1 MRGRLI
7 DLSFAMNGK
16 QRLTV
21 ELDGDFR
28 KQFDRFKDID
38 VRIEIK
44 KYRKKRSKDA
54 NAYAWVLIDRIAAT
68 LSLSKEEVY
77 RNAIKS
83 IGGVSEVVC
92 VLDSAVDRLRE
103 GWEKQGLGW
112 QTEVMDSKLPGCKN
126 VILYFGSSTYDTKQ
140 MSLLIDHLAQ
150 DAQGLGIETE
160 TPEQIARY
168 KELWGQ

>member
-1 MRGRLI
+1 M
-7 DLSFAMNGK
+7 
-16 QRLTV
+16 
-21 ELDGDFR
+21 
-28 KQFDRFKDID
+28 
-38 VRIEIK
+38 
-44 KYRKKRSKDA
+44 
-54 NAYAWVLIDRIAAT
+54 
-68 LSLSKEEVY
+68 
-77 RNAIKS
+77 
-83 IGGVSEVVC
+83 VSEVVC

-140 MSLLIDHLAQ
+140 MSLLIDHLVQ
-150 DAQGLGIETE
+150 DAQALGIETE

>member
-1 MRGRLI
+1 MAGGHGLDFHIRGEVASSMRGRLI

-54 NAYAWVLIDRIAAT
+54 NAYAWVLIDRIAAA
-68 LSLSKEEVY
+68 LSLSTVPKQGRGLSQCDQEH
-77 RNAIKS
+77 RRG
-83 IGGVSEVVC
+83 IGGC
-92 VLDSAVDRLRE
+92 LCFR
-103 GWEKQGLGW
+103 
-112 QTEVMDSKLPGCKN
+112 
-126 VILYFGSSTYDTKQ
+126 FSSGQ
-140 MSLLIDHLAQ
+140 
-150 DAQGLGIETE
+150 AQGRLGKAG
-160 TPEQIARY
+160 PGMADRGDGQQAARV
-168 KELWGQ
+168 

>member
-1 MRGRLI
+1 MAGGHGLDFHIRGEVASSMRGRLI

-44 KYRKKRSKDA
+44 TYRKKRSKDA

-92 VLDSAVDRLRE
+92 VLDQQ
-103 GWEKQGLGW
+103 W
-112 QTEVMDSKLPGCKN
+112 T
-126 VILYFGSSTYDTKQ
+126 GSGKVGKSRAWDGRQ
-140 MSLLIDHLAQ
+140 
-150 DAQGLGIETE
+150 
-160 TPEQIARY
+160 R
-168 KELWGQ
+168 